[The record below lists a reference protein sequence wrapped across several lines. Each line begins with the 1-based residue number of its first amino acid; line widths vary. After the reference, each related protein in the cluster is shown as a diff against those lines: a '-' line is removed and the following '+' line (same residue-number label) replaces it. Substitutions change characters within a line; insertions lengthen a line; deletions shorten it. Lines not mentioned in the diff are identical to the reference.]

1 MIVTLYRFQ
10 KADPYLIK
18 NFSCSLTDGCNNLRV
33 YDVTSIYC
41 TDDTLVLSGS
51 KEKGST
57 IIDKSLFTYF
67 DCV

>member
-10 KADPYLIK
+10 KADPRLIK
-18 NFSCSLTDGCNNLRV
+18 NFSYSLTDDCNNLRF

-41 TDDTLVLSGS
+41 TENTLVLSGS
-51 KEKGST
+51 KENGST